1 MGWKE
6 KVEGESSTSKSKV
19 ASVSSLSDLFK
30 PATEMPPVKSMVV
43 ACMGL
48 PKTGKSSFILSARET
63 GKPVYI
69 IDTEKSSNIL
79 IQMLPASERA
89 NIHVLDV
96 MESTDKRD
104 GSGKLNLTMSL
115 ELVEKAINMLYD
127 LAEKSD
133 EPGFLCLDSSTDL
146 WEFMKS
152 WLMEDVPDK
161 VTTKTGKMMQVEW
174 SKPNARYTEVMRLLI
189 KSGWN
194 VILTFRAEEVYGSS
208 GERTGIYK
216 PKGQKDTLFYSDLI
230 IETKRL
236 GNTYSIGF
244 NGGRFG
250 DLSGETIENPT
261 WLKLQ
266 KFISGRT
273 GIEFAN

>member
-6 KVEGESSTSKSKV
+6 KVEDGSPTSKSSKTV
-19 ASVSSLSDLFK
+19 ALSVADLFK
-30 PATEMPPVKSMVV
+30 PASEMPPVQSMVV
-43 ACMGL
+43 SLFGF

-69 IDTEKSSNIL
+69 IDTEKSFNIL
-79 IQMLPASERA
+79 IQMLPEEERK
-89 NIHVLDV
+89 NIHILDV
-96 MESTDKRD
+96 MSNTDRRD

-115 ELVEKAINMLYD
+115 ELVEKAINMLYEV
-127 LAEKSD
+127 AESSA
-133 EPGFLCLDSSTDL
+133 EPGFLCLDSGTDL

-161 VTTKTGKMMQVEW
+161 VTTKTGRMLTTEW

-208 GERTGIYK
+208 GERTGIAK
-216 PKGQKDTLFYSDLI
+216 AKGQKDTLFYSDLI
-230 IETKRL
+230 LETKRL
-236 GNTYSIGF
+236 GNSYSIVF

-250 DLSGETIENPT
+250 DLSNVDFENPT
-261 WLKLQ
+261 WVKLQ
-266 KFISGRT
+266 KVISDRT
-273 GIEFAN
+273 GIKFSD

>member
-6 KVEGESSTSKSKV
+6 KTNAGDASKS
-19 ASVSSLSDLFK
+19 SVTKESVLDLFK
-30 PATEMPPVKSMVV
+30 PASEMPPVSSMVV
-43 ACMGL
+43 SIYGM
-48 PKTGKSSFILSARET
+48 PKTGKSTFILSARET
-63 GKPVYI
+63 GKKVYI

-79 IQMLPASERA
+79 IQMIPESERG

-96 MESTDKRD
+96 MENTGRRD

-115 ELVEKAINMLYD
+115 ELVEKAINTLYD
-127 LAEKSD
+127 IAEQSD

-161 VTTKTGKMMQVEW
+161 VTTKTGRMMATEW

-208 GERTGIYK
+208 GERLGITK

-230 IETKRL
+230 LETKRL
-236 GNTYSIGF
+236 GNTYSVGF

-250 DLSGETIENPT
+250 DLSSSELENPT

-266 KFISGRT
+266 SFISERT
-273 GIEFAN
+273 GIKFQK